1 MNEAIPAIP
10 PLPALPDLGALTVD
24 AHAHLGMLDDPVAA
38 LVRASRAGIALI
50 ATVVDVT
57 EHPEVTLE
65 GLDTW
70 LGRAAAILAPEV
82 REAPE
87 VRVIAGWHPHNASA
101 GTAGHLARLR
111 ELAAERRIAALGEL
125 GLDFYYDHSPRDDQR
140 TWFRAH
146 LALAHELGLP
156 VEIHLR
162 DAHAEGLAIL
172 KDAGV
177 PQAGCVIHCFTEG
190 PALAERFLELGCHLS
205 FAGPITFKNSDAL
218 RDTARITPLDRL
230 LVETDCP
237 FLAPQPYRG
246 QNNEPA
252 YAVLN
257 AAALAAAKGLP
268 AAEVASA
275 ALCNARNLFCGG
287 AR

>member
-1 MNEAIPAIP
+1 MEEPLQSIL
-10 PLPALPDLGALTVD
+10 PLPALPDLGAPTVD
-24 AHAHLGMLDDPVAA
+24 AHAHLDMLGDPVAA

-65 GLDTW
+65 GLDAW
-70 LGRAAAILAPEV
+70 LGRTAAILEPEGL
-82 REAPE
+82 ETPE
-87 VRVIAGWHPHNASA
+87 VRVIAGWHPHNAQAGSA
-101 GTAGHLARLR
+101 AHLARLR
-111 ELAAERRIAALGEL
+111 ELAAGGHIAALGEL

-140 TWFRAH
+140 AWFRAH

-162 DAHAEGLAIL
+162 EAHAEGLAIL
-172 KDAGV
+172 EETGV

-190 PALAERFLELGCHLS
+190 PELAERFLGLGCHLS
-205 FAGPITFKNSDAL
+205 FAGPITFKKSDPL
-218 RDTARITPLDRL
+218 REAARITPIDRL

-246 QNNEPA
+246 QKNEPA

-257 AAALAAAKGLP
+257 AAAMAAAKGLP
-268 AAEVASA
+268 AAEIASA
-275 ALCNARNLFCGG
+275 ALGNARRLFCGG
-287 AR
+287 TR